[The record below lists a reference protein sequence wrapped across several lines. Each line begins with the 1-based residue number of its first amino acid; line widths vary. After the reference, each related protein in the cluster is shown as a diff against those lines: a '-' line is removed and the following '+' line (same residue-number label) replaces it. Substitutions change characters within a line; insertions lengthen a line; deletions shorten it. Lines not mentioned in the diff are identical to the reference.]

1 MCSQSSNQQCGLGLP
16 EILVAVTI
24 LAIALS
30 GLLAA
35 HWQARLIQS
44 EALQR
49 RHALLLVTDFST
61 RLRLNSTAR
70 TDYLSHLS
78 RTLPASQTADA
89 CAINACAPSA
99 RARADITHFAN
110 ELTRLLP
117 QPSWQQAPCRD
128 SAGSCLLITW
138 AGAKRHSLSVALP

>member
-1 MCSQSSNQQCGLGLP
+1 MCFQQCNQQSGLGLP
-16 EILVAVTI
+16 EVLVAVAV

-49 RHALLLVTDFST
+49 RHTLLLVADFSA
-61 RLRLNSTAR
+61 RLRLNYTAR
-70 TDYLSHLS
+70 ADYLSHLS
-78 RTLPASQTADA
+78 RALPTTPVSDA
-89 CAINACAPSA
+89 CAIHACLPSA
-99 RARADITHFAN
+99 RARADITHFAS

-117 QPSWQQAPCRD
+117 QPAWQQAPCSD
-128 SAGSCLLITW
+128 SSGTCLLITW
-138 AGAKRHSLSVALP
+138 AGATSNSLSVALP